1 MAGRGRGSPCRP
13 VSPLP
18 LPSPPRASPPLR
30 AASRGRAEAGA
41 APGGRRGWG
50 GPCKLGVCGGER
62 GEGAPSWPI
71 GISGCGPPFAPS
83 KTLNRRREAGDA
95 GGWAAGSALPSP
107 AWKTG
112 CGLLILLASSRGG
125 ARKRKR
131 EGVFLLSTPLPRASS
146 PAARQGWGSGGSP
159 GIHPG
164 EGNSRETPA
173 LLYLTLRFLSLFP
186 AKSAI
191 FALSHDINK

>member
-1 MAGRGRGSPCRP
+1 MSPP
-13 VSPLP
+13 P
-18 LPSPPRASPPLR
+18 LPSPGIAPSPRCIPGAGGGWRRAGWAQRMGRPLQI
-30 AASRGRAEAGA
+30 
-41 APGGRRGWG
+41 GGVW
-50 GPCKLGVCGGER
+50 GER
-62 GEGAPSWPI
+62 GEGALRWPF
-71 GISGCGPPFAPS
+71 GSSSCGPPFAPSACGAPS

-164 EGNSRETPA
+164 EGNSRETPG